1 MTPGE
6 KQFSSLN
13 LDRNLM
19 ELVKLECALKKHFVY
34 IDNIDELKHK
44 EAVVREFDKA
54 IAIVN
59 NLMNGVKR
67 LRSSI

>member
-1 MTPGE
+1 MTSGE

>member
-13 LDRNLM
+13 LDKNLM

-59 NLMNGVKR
+59 NLMNGVKK

>member
-13 LDRNLM
+13 LDKNLM